1 MSGSTLRDP
10 DGVVSGTRSL
20 FQPLVGR
27 HLLDIVIPSAAE
39 PFTPIH
45 RRREEGKG
53 QGGLI
58 ANKGQ
63 RKQPCQGKVA
73 IIPL

>member
-20 FQPLVGR
+20 FQPFVVR

-45 RRREEGKG
+45 RCHAR
-53 QGGLI
+53 GG
-58 ANKGQ
+58 G
-63 RKQPCQGKVA
+63 
-73 IIPL
+73 